1 MGKKLSR
8 LGLVVILALCN
19 VLPVLAS
26 DEVVVTTTT
35 PVILASRGM
44 HHARIIIRVKNHRD
58 NRWIKLQWDEGCS
71 TERQLNN
78 PTMRAMESG
87 EFERSLHKK
96 EYLQFTD
103 ESLVQNVSRTT
114 PAGLWL
120 PPGEYEIV
128 VTLTRTVE
136 GKDKEFISKVRVNI
150 GVKDEEIGW

>member
-78 PTMRAMESG
+78 PTMRRLSVLSG
-87 EFERSLHKK
+87 
-96 EYLQFTD
+96 
-103 ESLVQNVSRTT
+103 
-114 PAGLWL
+114 
-120 PPGEYEIV
+120 
-128 VTLTRTVE
+128 
-136 GKDKEFISKVRVNI
+136 
-150 GVKDEEIGW
+150 